1 MTVNINGKNYDDTKL
16 DDKIKTAVVQA
27 QTQQNRMKQ
36 LQIEFEN
43 CKVLL
48 EHHTNYL
55 KENLPAEA
63 EIKEEPKTTLE

>member
-1 MTVNINGKNYDDTKL
+1 MAITINGKQYDEKKL
-16 DDKIKTAVVQA
+16 DDKIKTAVVQVNN
-27 QTQQNRMKQ
+27 QQVRMKQ
-36 LQIEFEN
+36 LQTEFDN

-48 EHHTNYL
+48 DHHTNYL

>member
-27 QTQQNRMKQ
+27 QTQQNKMKQ

-48 EHHTNYL
+48 EHHTKYL